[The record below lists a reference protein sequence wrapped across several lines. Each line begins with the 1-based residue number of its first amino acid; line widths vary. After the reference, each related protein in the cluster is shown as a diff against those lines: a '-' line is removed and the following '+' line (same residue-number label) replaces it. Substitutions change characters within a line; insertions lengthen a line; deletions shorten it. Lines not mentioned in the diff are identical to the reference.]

1 VKLLAFEE
9 RWAAAVLE
17 GFAPPAGAGESDLAP
32 MPGEVDYVAAARV
45 LMKHTNLKA
54 ALGMRAAVWMVAL
67 SPIWSKNR
75 ERKTLADLDPPARAK
90 VLERLL
96 GHDSFA
102 VRELTLFLKVVSCM
116 AIFGVPALR
125 ERAHY
130 DLERAD
136 LQRDQLEQ
144 ENEYVDEAQ
153 SGERPKF
160 RLGVLR
166 KSA

>member
-1 VKLLAFEE
+1 MKLLAFEE

-17 GFAPPAGAGESDLAP
+17 GFAPPARLGDSELAP

-130 DLERAD
+130 DLEPA
-136 LQRDQLEQ
+136 EPAEPE
-144 ENEYVDEAQ
+144 ENEYVDEAE
-153 SGERPKF
+153 SGERPKL
-160 RLGVLR
+160 RLGILR